1 MAAVRLD
8 PAIRAVAAEARFKM
22 RRTGF
27 TLFELILA
35 VALSATLLAL
45 VGTAVNLYLV
55 RMDTGRT
62 RVEEAQL
69 ARGILAT
76 IAADIRATTIYQ
88 TQDISS
94 VKQLAQASA
103 ANNENIVNSFGQ
115 AGSFAGSALGTPG
128 TTSQVGGSAG
138 GAATGSN
145 SATGTGEQSSQS
157 SGFTGDGS
165 SPTGMQPGLNGVVNE
180 LMLDV
185 VRVPR
190 MDEMFPTGV
199 QQASALVTGA
209 AAAALPK
216 PSDQKTVRYFVRP
229 GAMVDASDP
238 AATLLSPEE
247 QLKVGGLVRQTLD
260 RATRQMAEQTANS
273 QVLSSGQVLLAP
285 EVTQIQF
292 IYFDGTQVLNQWDMS
307 QAGSMPTA
315 VDVRIWI
322 APDPIESAAS
332 KMPPEPRMY
341 NQTVEL
347 ALAQAAGAAA
357 SAQQQSSENTTQN
370 SIGAGDS
377 TGGTT
382 GSSGFGTGI

>member
-1 MAAVRLD
+1 
-8 PAIRAVAAEARFKM
+8 M

-45 VGTAVNLYLV
+45 IGTAVNLYLV

-69 ARGILAT
+69 ARSILAT
-76 IAADIRATTIYQ
+76 IAADIRATTVYQ
-88 TQDISS
+88 TQDIAS
-94 VKQLAQASA
+94 VEQLAQASA
-103 ANNENIVNSFGQ
+103 TNNENIVSQFGES
-115 AGSFAGSALGTPG
+115 GSFTGSALGTPG
-128 TTSQVGGSAG
+128 TTSQAGGSASGATTGGSSTG
-138 GAATGSN
+138 GASGGS
-145 SATGTGEQSSQS
+145 ST
-157 SGFTGDGS
+157 SGGFPSDGS
-165 SPTGMQPGLNGVVNE
+165 TPTGMQPGLNGLVNE
-180 LMLDV
+180 LMIDV
-185 VRVPR
+185 IRMPR
-190 MDEMFPTGV
+190 MDELYPTV
-199 QQASALVTGA
+199 AQQPSSFATGA

-216 PSDQKTVRYFVRP
+216 PSDQKSVRYFVRP
-229 GAMVDASDP
+229 GVTVDASDP

-273 QVLSSGQVLLAP
+273 QILNSGQVLLAP

-292 IYFDGTQVLNQWDMS
+292 VYFDGTQALDQWDMS

-322 APDPIESAAS
+322 APDPVDAAESTT
-332 KMPPEPRMY
+332 PLQPRMY

-347 ALAQAAGAAA
+347 PLAQAAGAAA
-357 SAQQQSSENTTQN
+357 NAQQQQQSSEESTEQ
-370 SIGAGDS
+370 S
-377 TGGTT
+377 TGEEEGT
-382 GSSGFGTGI
+382 GSNAANGFGVGQ

>member
-1 MAAVRLD
+1 
-8 PAIRAVAAEARFKM
+8 M

-45 VGTAVNLYLV
+45 IGTAVNLYLV

-69 ARGILAT
+69 ARSILAT
-76 IAADIRATTIYQ
+76 IASDIRATAVYQ

-94 VKQLAQASA
+94 VEQLAQASA
-103 ANNENIVNSFGQ
+103 ANNENILDQFGQ
-115 AGSFAGSALGTPG
+115 AGPFTSSGLGTPG
-128 TTSQVGGSAG
+128 TTTQIGGSTAG
-138 GAATGSN
+138 QATTGEN
-145 SATGTGEQSSQS
+145 SATGAGGESSMS
-157 SGFTGDGS
+157 SGFPSDGS
-165 SPTGMQPGLNGVVNE
+165 SPTGMQPGLNGIVNE

-185 VRVPR
+185 VRMPR
-190 MDEMFPTGV
+190 LDEMYPTV
-199 QQASALVTGA
+199 AQQPSSFATGA

-229 GAMVDASDP
+229 GATVDASDP

-260 RATRQMAEQTANS
+260 RATRQMAEQTANA
-273 QVLSSGQVLLAP
+273 QILNSGQVLLAP

-292 IYFDGTQVLNQWDMS
+292 TFFDGTQVLDQWDMG

-322 APDPIESAAS
+322 APDTIEAAQS
-332 KMPPEPRMY
+332 SVPLEPRMY

-347 ALAQAAGAAA
+347 PLALAAGAAA
-357 SAQQQSSENTTQN
+357 NAQQ
-370 SIGAGDS
+370 
-377 TGGTT
+377 
-382 GSSGFGTGI
+382 